1 MYSFLC
7 NSCVALKSPT
17 NFILSFNEIFD
28 GHGKTWQ
35 FTRFFDDACHFGA
48 EGQGR
53 EGLNHPSNQ
62 VRHSTIFS
70 RCLSFF
76 LSTCR
81 RSSDV
86 IHINAPFNVF
96 QAVDRPGL
104 PLPPKARTFPASGL
118 QGLKSPEKD
127 REFREERGG

>member
-1 MYSFLC
+1 MKSLMATGKLGSSQDFLMMHVI
-7 NSCVALKSPT
+7 SEQRGKGGKALTTQATKSGIQP
-17 NFILSFNEIFD
+17 F
-28 GHGKTWQ
+28 
-35 FTRFFDDACHFGA
+35 
-48 EGQGR
+48 
-53 EGLNHPSNQ
+53 
-62 VRHSTIFS
+62 FS

-104 PLPPKARTFPASGL
+104 PLSPKARTFPASGL